1 MGTQLCR
8 RGRSCKRAQRGL
20 RSVGHIIVKN
30 VTEPWHREVLDGF
43 TSRGLMSAR
52 LSSNHS
58 SQTANKISSKDFIRS
73 VFNICC
79 LCL

>member
-30 VTEPWHREVLDGF
+30 VTEPWHREVLDG
-43 TSRGLMSAR
+43 LMSAR